1 MAPAGKTPETGTG
14 PCGGMATSPLQS
26 SGVQERCPIRVLKDA
41 NGMPKSR
48 VMYVSVNVGSP
59 AERE

>member
-1 MAPAGKTPETGTG
+1 
-14 PCGGMATSPLQS
+14 
-26 SGVQERCPIRVLKDA
+26 LKDA

-48 VMYVSVNVGSP
+48 FMYVSVNVGSP